1 MVDSSPLRD
10 TSEGGCKVSG
20 MPIPIDRMEVT
31 VRTEHD
37 QFPSLSVST
46 HPRSYKVHEE
56 CFYGDVESGLEK

>member
-1 MVDSSPLRD
+1 
-10 TSEGGCKVSG
+10 

-46 HPRSYKVHEE
+46 HPGSYKAHEV
-56 CFYGDVESGLEK
+56 CFNGDVESGPKK